1 MIDRRRASADD
12 ETSPAD
18 EEALSALLDGA
29 LFPDEAER
37 MRERLSR
44 EPALQRRFEAM
55 QKADAA
61 VRDAYRGIVNEPLP
75 ERVLQLLQPAAGGT
89 AGYADATGA
98 TASDDTESARDR
110 TGASA
115 SGVGEGA
122 AGDTNVVGFTPRGKP
137 SWPTA
142 KPDWFTLPTALA
154 AGVALVAGGALSFLM
169 LSQVRSDGTGAL
181 VAGAGIVERG
191 AALYETLQTG
201 TSGTTR
207 EIGAQ
212 ATATPRLTFVDAAGD
227 YCRQVDVASA
237 AGTTYALACRRA
249 GDWRLELASFTAQRA
264 PSNGLY
270 RPAAGETPE
279 AIDAAIDAMI
289 DGAPLSRAEEQQLV
303 SRGWMP
309 AAR

>member
-75 ERVLQLLQPAAGGT
+75 ERVLQLLQPA
-89 AGYADATGA
+89 
-98 TASDDTESARDR
+98 SDGTESARDR

-115 SGVGEGA
+115 SGVAEPVGDGA

-142 KPDWFTLPTALA
+142 KPAWFTLPTALA

-169 LSQVRSDGTGAL
+169 LSQVRPDGTSAL